1 MEMKINH
8 GGTEIT
14 QKPLKKV
21 KLRALRVSVVNDFRR
36 SAAPAKNFRPASFR
50 GPQRAPRRGGL
61 VGVIVRVGP
70 ARSRSA
76 CPERSRGDLRF
87 FLLISAWPS
96 FPFHL
101 PPNRNVYRRC
111 HRWSRG
117 SPYPAGTAPD
127 QVLRFGLRL
136 SPTQNPIYT
145 LTTSIASPGG
155 RFDSQRDL
163 PFITVCS

>member
-1 MEMKINH
+1 MRI
-8 GGTEIT
+8 
-14 QKPLKKV
+14 
-21 KLRALRVSVVNDFRR
+21 
-36 SAAPAKNFRPASFR
+36 
-50 GPQRAPRRGGL
+50 
-61 VGVIVRVGP
+61 GP

-76 CPERSRGDLRF
+76 CPERSRGDLRS

-101 PPNRNVYRRC
+101 PPHRNVYRRC

-163 PFITVCS
+163 TFITVRSWPAGFRASPACRSRWIATSNRYANMLIEVVFKYRPEAGTQQGLSQFGTKVRSPRWPMRTRSG